1 MHKTLRFVSLL
12 LIFTL
17 NAAHVPAQHN
27 ALLAASDSTG
37 ITGTLYAPGNVPVV
51 DVEVRLRRQSL
62 PDMIARTDGD
72 GEFSFSNV
80 RPGRAALIAVDGRST
95 PLLFIEIKSGVNRV
109 RFEMGESHAQ
119 GAPEEVAASISS
131 DTSRL
136 AAPASPQAS
145 PSNNGRTQHADSL
158 CQTGVGENYT
168 IDLTRPVPLVNVLE
182 DLHREFGVNFVADPA
197 AQQVPVRV
205 QIRDAPW
212 TSILRVLMELNDLE
226 AECLPGGIVRVVSRA
241 KQEELAVRAR
251 KNSPL
256 VRATFRLRYLRPN
269 ASVPVN
275 LAGQPQ
281 TGGGAGGET
290 SLGTIEEAI
299 RKVLRADG
307 DTRGEVSLVPGTSE
321 FIVIGT
327 QAQIDDVADLITR
340 VDRPQ
345 PRIEIRALIYT
356 ASENKL
362 RDIGVQLS
370 GVAVRGG
377 DILGGITTLPA
388 PTTSGSGGSSTTPTT
403 GGLNPRGVPS
413 LPGAA
418 PTNSLSAAAANTLIG
433 GSSIIG
439 TVQFNLLL
447 SLAQQRGLINV
458 QSRPFGV
465 VRDGGTLEVQ
475 AGQSIPV
482 VTTGIAGGA
491 TVPVGSVQFIPA
503 SRIMRITPQVAEI
516 GADGRTRIV
525 LTVQLEN
532 NTVNTA
538 LGTFGTLPAID
549 RQSLQT
555 EITLADAE
563 TGIIGGIAVD
573 SVSRATSRTPGLAD
587 VPLLGRLFER
597 NQEQV
602 GRDKLY
608 FAITARVLPAEEP
621 VSDPHAAPADALTA
635 PPPPPSPQQPSPY
648 ERPRK
653 FK

>member
-1 MHKTLRFVSLL
+1 MHKTLHFVSLL

-17 NAAHVPAQHN
+17 NAAPVPAQHN
-27 ALLAASDSTG
+27 ALLAAPDSAG
-37 ITGTLYAPGNVPVV
+37 IIGMLYAPGNVPVA
-51 DVEVRLRRQSL
+51 DVEVRLRRQSV
-62 PDMIARTDGD
+62 PDMVARTGGD

-95 PLLFIEIKSGVNRV
+95 PLLFIEIKRGVNHV
-109 RFEMGESHAQ
+109 RFEVSESHAQ
-119 GAPEEVAASISS
+119 GTPEVVAASISS
-131 DTSRL
+131 DAARL
-136 AAPASPQAS
+136 ADPLASPQAS
-145 PSNNGRTQHADSL
+145 PSNNGRTQRVDSL
-158 CQTGVGENYT
+158 CQAGVEENYT

-182 DLHREFGVNFVADPA
+182 DLHREFGVNFVADPT

-212 TSILRVLMELNDLE
+212 TSILRVLLELNDLE

-269 ASVPVN
+269 TSGPVN
-275 LAGQPQ
+275 LAGQLQ

-388 PTTSGSGGSSTTPTT
+388 PSTSGSGTTPTN

-413 LPGAA
+413 LPGAT
-418 PTNSLSAAAANTLIG
+418 PSNSLSAAAANTLIG

-503 SRIMRITPQVAEI
+503 SRIMRITPQVAEV

-635 PPPPPSPQQPSPY
+635 PPPPPLPQRPSPY

-653 FK
+653 LK

>member
-1 MHKTLRFVSLL
+1 MHKTFRFVCLL

-17 NAAHVPAQHN
+17 NAVPLPAQHN
-27 ALLAASDSTG
+27 ALLAASESAG
-37 ITGTLYAPGNVPVV
+37 ITGTLYAPGNVPVA
-51 DVEVRLRRQSL
+51 DVEVRLRRQSV

-95 PLLFIEIKSGVNRV
+95 PLLFIEIKRGVNRV
-109 RFEMGESHAQ
+109 RFEVSESPAQ
-119 GAPEEVAASISS
+119 GSPEGIAAGMSTDSPRPADAASQ
-131 DTSRL
+131 
-136 AAPASPQAS
+136 QAS
-145 PSNNGRTQHADSL
+145 SSNNGRTQRVDSL
-158 CQTGVGENYT
+158 CQAGVGQHYT
-168 IDLTRPVPLVNVLE
+168 IDLTRPVPLINVLE
-182 DLHREFGVNFVADPA
+182 DLHHEFGVNFVADPA

-212 TSILRVLMELNDLE
+212 TSILRVLLELNDLE
-226 AECLPGGIVRVVSRA
+226 AECLPGGIVRIVSRA

-269 ASVPVN
+269 TSVPVN

-345 PRIEIRALIYT
+345 SRIEIRALIYT

-388 PTTSGSGGSSTTPTT
+388 PSTSGSGTTPAT

-418 PTNSLSAAAANTLIG
+418 PSNSLSAAAANTLIG

-447 SLAQQRGLINV
+447 SLAQQRGFINV

-503 SRIMRITPQVAEI
+503 SRIMRITPQVAEV
-516 GADGRTRIV
+516 GVDGRTRIV

-608 FAITARVLPAEEP
+608 FAITARVLPSEEP
-621 VSDPHAAPADALTA
+621 VSDPHIAPADALTA

-653 FK
+653 LR

>member
-1 MHKTLRFVSLL
+1 MHKTFRFVSLL

-17 NAAHVPAQHN
+17 NAAPALAQHR
-27 ALLAASDSTG
+27 ALLVGSEFAG
-37 ITGTLYAPGNVPVV
+37 VVGTLYAPGNVPVSDV
-51 DVEVRLRRQSL
+51 DVRLRRQSE
-62 PDMIARTDGD
+62 PDMVARTDGN

-95 PLLFIEIKSGVNRV
+95 PLLFIEIKRGVNRV
-109 RFEMGESHAQ
+109 RFDVGEAHTQDS
-119 GAPEEVAASISS
+119 PEGVQ
-131 DTSRL
+131 
-136 AAPASPQAS
+136 AAPPNVEKSQRVD
-145 PSNNGRTQHADSL
+145 GL
-158 CQTGVGENYT
+158 CQSGVGERYT
-168 IDLTRPVPLVNVLE
+168 IDLTRAVPLVNVLE
-182 DLHREFGVNFVADPA
+182 DLHREFGVNFIADSA
-197 AQQVPVRV
+197 AQQAPVRV

-212 TSILRVLMELNDLE
+212 TAILRVLLELNDLE

-256 VRATFRLRYLRPN
+256 VRTTFRLRYLRPN
-269 ASVPVN
+269 TSVPVN

-281 TGGGAGGET
+281 TGGGAAGET

-299 RKVLRADG
+299 RKILRADG

-321 FIVIGT
+321 FIVVGT
-327 QAQIDDVADLITR
+327 QAQIDDVSDLIAR

-345 PRIEIRALIYT
+345 PRVEIRALIYT
-356 ASENKL
+356 VSENKL
-362 RDIGVQLS
+362 RDVGVQLS
-370 GVAVRGG
+370 GIAVRGG
-377 DILGGITTLPA
+377 DTLGGIVTQPA
-388 PTTSGSGGSSTTPTT
+388 PSTSSGGTSTTPTT

-418 PTNSLSAAAANTLIG
+418 PSNSLAATAANTLLG
-433 GSSIIG
+433 GSSVIG
-439 TVQFNLLL
+439 TVQFNLLV
-447 SLAQQRGLINV
+447 SLAQQRGLVNV

-482 VTTGIAGGA
+482 VTAGIAGGA

-503 SRIMRITPQVAEI
+503 SRIMRITPQVAEV
-516 GADGRTRIV
+516 GADGRTRVV

-538 LGTFGTLPAID
+538 LGTFGSLPAID

-555 EITLADAE
+555 ELTLADAE

-587 VPLLGRLFER
+587 VPLLGKLFER
-597 NQEQV
+597 NQEQL

-621 VSDPHAAPADALTA
+621 VSDLHAAPADAITA
-635 PPPPPSPQQPSPY
+635 QPPPPSPQQPSPY

-653 FK
+653 HN

>member
-1 MHKTLRFVSLL
+1 MHKTFRFLSLL

-17 NAAHVPAQHN
+17 NAALVSAQHS
-27 ALLAASDSTG
+27 ALIVGSESAG
-37 ITGTLYAPGNVPVV
+37 IVGTLYAPGSVPVV
-51 DVEVRLRRQSL
+51 DVEVRLRRQSV
-62 PDMIARTDGD
+62 PDMVARTDGN

-95 PLLFIEIKSGVNRV
+95 PLLFIEIKRGVNRV
-109 RFEMGESHAQ
+109 RFDVGESHPQ
-119 GAPEEVAASISS
+119 DSPEGLAAAS
-131 DTSRL
+131 D
-136 AAPASPQAS
+136 AARPQEP
-145 PSNNGRTQHADSL
+145 PSNNVKAQRVDGL
-158 CQTGVGENYT
+158 CQSGVGQNYT

-182 DLHREFGVNFVADPA
+182 DLHSEFGVNFVADPA
-197 AQQVPVRV
+197 AQQAPVRV

-212 TSILRVLMELNDLE
+212 TAILRVLLELNDLE
-226 AECLPGGIVRVVSRA
+226 AECLSGGIVRIVSRA

-256 VRATFRLRYLRPN
+256 VRATFRLKYLRPN
-269 ASVPVN
+269 TSVPVN

-281 TGGGAGGET
+281 TGGGAGET

-299 RKVLRADG
+299 RKILRADG

-321 FIVIGT
+321 FIVVGT
-327 QAQIDDVADLITR
+327 QAQISDVADLIAR

-345 PRIEIRALIYT
+345 PRVEIRALIYT
-356 ASENKL
+356 VSENKL
-362 RDIGVQLS
+362 RDVGVQFS

-377 DILGGITTLPA
+377 DILGGIVTQPA
-388 PTTSGSGGSSTTPTT
+388 PSSGSGGTGSTPTT

-418 PTNSLSAAAANTLIG
+418 PSNSLAAAAANTLIG
-433 GSSIIG
+433 GSSVIG

-447 SLAQQRGLINV
+447 SLAQQRGLVNV

-503 SRIMRITPQVAEI
+503 SRIMRITPQVAEV
-516 GADGRTRIV
+516 GTDGRMRVV

-538 LGTFGTLPAID
+538 LGTFGSLPAID

-555 EITLADAE
+555 ELTLADAE
-563 TGIIGGIAVD
+563 TGVIGGIAVD

-597 NQEQV
+597 NQEQL

-621 VSDPHAAPADALTA
+621 VSDPNAAPADALTA
-635 PPPPPSPQQPSPY
+635 PPPPPSPQHPNPY

-653 FK
+653 HE

>member
-1 MHKTLRFVSLL
+1 MHKTLRFLSLL

-17 NAAHVPAQHN
+17 SAAHAPAQHS
-27 ALLAASDSTG
+27 ALLASSESAG
-37 ITGTLYAPGNVPVV
+37 IVGTLYASGNVPVTGI
-51 DVEVRLRRQSL
+51 DVRLRRQSV
-62 PDMIARTDGD
+62 PDMVARTDD
-72 GEFSFSNV
+72 NGEFSFSNV

-95 PLLFIEIKSGVNRV
+95 PLLFIEIKRGINRV
-109 RFEMGESHAQ
+109 RFDVGEGHTQ
-119 GAPEEVAASISS
+119 DLPEAA
-131 DTSRL
+131 
-136 AAPASPQAS
+136 AAADNSASPQES
-145 PSNNGRTQHADSL
+145 PSNTGKAQRVDGL
-158 CQTGVGENYT
+158 CQTGVGQNYT

-197 AQQVPVRV
+197 AQQAPVRV

-212 TSILRVLMELNDLE
+212 TSILRVLLELNDLE

-256 VRATFRLRYLRPN
+256 VRATFKLKYLRPN
-269 ASVPVN
+269 TSVPVN

-281 TGGGAGGET
+281 TGGGAAGET

-299 RKVLRADG
+299 RKILRADG

-321 FIVIGT
+321 FIVVGT
-327 QAQIDDVADLITR
+327 RAQIEDVADLIAR

-345 PRIEIRALIYT
+345 PRVEIRALIYT
-356 ASENKL
+356 VSENKL
-362 RDIGVQLS
+362 RDVGVQLS

-388 PTTSGSGGSSTTPTT
+388 PSTSGSGATPTT

-413 LPGAA
+413 LPGAS
-418 PTNSLSAAAANTLIG
+418 PSGNLAAAAASTLIG
-433 GSSIIG
+433 GSSVIG

-503 SRIMRITPQVAEI
+503 SRIMRITPQVAEV
-516 GADGRTRIV
+516 GADGRTRVV

-538 LGTFGTLPAID
+538 LGTFGSLPAID

-555 EITLADAE
+555 ELTLADAE
-563 TGIIGGIAVD
+563 TGVIGGIAVD

-587 VPLLGRLFER
+587 VPLLGKLFER
-597 NQEQV
+597 NQEQL

-621 VSDPHAAPADALTA
+621 VSDPNAAPADAITA
-635 PPPPPSPQQPSPY
+635 PPPPPSPQRPSPY

-653 FK
+653 HD

>member
-1 MHKTLRFVSLL
+1 MHKTFRFLSLL

-17 NAAHVPAQHN
+17 SAAHVPAQN
-27 ALLAASDSTG
+27 SALLASSEPAG
-37 ITGTLYAPGNVPVV
+37 IVGTLYAPGNVPVTDV
-51 DVEVRLRRQSL
+51 DVRLRRQSV
-62 PDMIARTDGD
+62 PDMVARTDGN

-80 RPGRAALIAVDGRST
+80 RPGRAALIAVAGRST
-95 PLLFIEIKSGVNRV
+95 PLLFIEIKRGINRV
-109 RFEMGESHAQ
+109 RFDMGEGHTQDS
-119 GAPEEVAASISS
+119 PEE
-131 DTSRL
+131 L
-136 AAPASPQAS
+136 AAADDAASPQES
-145 PSNNGRTQHADSL
+145 PSNTGKAQRVDGL
-158 CQTGVGENYT
+158 CQTGVGQNYT

-197 AQQVPVRV
+197 AQQAPVRV

-212 TSILRVLMELNDLE
+212 TSILRVLLELNDLE

-256 VRATFRLRYLRPN
+256 VRATFKLKYLRPN
-269 ASVPVN
+269 TSVPVN

-281 TGGGAGGET
+281 TGGGSAGET
-290 SLGTIEEAI
+290 SLGTIEDAI
-299 RKVLRADG
+299 RKILRADG

-321 FIVIGT
+321 FIVVGT
-327 QAQIDDVADLITR
+327 QAQIEDVADLIAR

-345 PRIEIRALIYT
+345 PRVEIRALIYT
-356 ASENKL
+356 VSENKL
-362 RDIGVQLS
+362 RDVGVQLS

-388 PTTSGSGGSSTTPTT
+388 PSTSGSGATPTT

-413 LPGAA
+413 LPGASPSGNLA
-418 PTNSLSAAAANTLIG
+418 AAAANTLIG
-433 GSSIIG
+433 GSSVIG

-503 SRIMRITPQVAEI
+503 SRIMRITPQVAEV
-516 GADGRTRIV
+516 GTDGRTRVV

-538 LGTFGTLPAID
+538 LGTFGSLPAID

-555 EITLADAE
+555 ELTLADAE
-563 TGIIGGIAVD
+563 TGVIGGIAVD

-587 VPLLGRLFER
+587 LPLLGKLFER
-597 NQEQV
+597 NQEQL

-608 FAITARVLPAEEP
+608 FAITARVLPAGEP
-621 VSDPHAAPADALTA
+621 VSDPNIAPADAITA
-635 PPPPPSPQQPSPY
+635 PPPPPSPQRPSPY

-653 FK
+653 HD

>member
-1 MHKTLRFVSLL
+1 MRKKTLSFVSLL

-17 NAAHVPAQHN
+17 NAALVSAQHG
-27 ALLAASDSTG
+27 ALLAASDSANV
-37 ITGTLYAPGNVPVV
+37 TGTLYAPGGVPMTGI
-51 DVEVRLRRQSL
+51 EVRLRRRSS
-62 PDMIARTDGD
+62 PDVVARTDGN
-72 GEFSFSNV
+72 GEFSFDNV

-95 PLLFIEIKSGVNRV
+95 PLLFIEIRPGINRV
-109 RFEMGESHAQ
+109 RFDADESHEQSPTA
-119 GAPEEVAASISS
+119 GAAAG
-131 DTSRL
+131 DPRL
-136 AAPASPQAS
+136 ANAASPQEPS
-145 PSNNGRTQHADSL
+145 SNNGNAQRADGL
-158 CQTGVGENYT
+158 CQTAVGVNYT

-182 DLHREFGVNFVADPA
+182 DLHNEFGVNFVADPA
-197 AQQVPVRV
+197 AQQAPVRV
-205 QIRDAPW
+205 QIRNAPW
-212 TSILRVLMELNDLE
+212 TSILRVLLELNDLE
-226 AECLPGGIVRVVSRA
+226 AECLPGSIVRIVSRA
-241 KQEELAVRAR
+241 KQEELVVRAR

-256 VRATFRLRYLRPN
+256 VRTTFRLRYLRPN
-269 ASVPVN
+269 TSGPVN

-281 TGGGAGGET
+281 AGGGAAGDN
-290 SLGTIEEAI
+290 SLGTVEEAI
-299 RKVLRADG
+299 RKILRADG

-327 QAQIDDVADLITR
+327 RAQIDDVADLIDR

-362 RDIGVQLS
+362 RDVGVQLS

-388 PTTSGSGGSSTTPTT
+388 PSSSGSGATPAT

-418 PTNSLSAAAANTLIG
+418 PSNGLSAAAANALIG

-439 TVQFNLLL
+439 TVQFNLLP
-447 SLAQQRGLINV
+447 SLAQQRGLVNV

-503 SRIMRITPQVAEI
+503 SRIMRITPQVAEV
-516 GADGRTRIV
+516 GADGRTRVV

-538 LGTFGTLPAID
+538 LGTFGALPAID

-555 EITLADAE
+555 ELTLADAE

-573 SVSRATSRTPGLAD
+573 SVSRATNRTPGLAD

-597 NQEQV
+597 NQEQL

-621 VSDPHAAPADALTA
+621 VSDMRTAPADAITA
-635 PPPPPSPQQPSPY
+635 PPPPPAPQHPSPY

-653 FK
+653 LR